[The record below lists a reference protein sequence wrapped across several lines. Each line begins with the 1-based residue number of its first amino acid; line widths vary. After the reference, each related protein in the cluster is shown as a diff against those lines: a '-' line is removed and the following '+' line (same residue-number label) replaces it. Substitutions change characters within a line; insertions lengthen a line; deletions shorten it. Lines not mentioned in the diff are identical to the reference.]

1 MKKIFLTLFLS
12 VLTLTFYKCNMET
25 TDEVLNNVD
34 PLLREFV
41 LSADFKNYSSLL
53 SKKDIDYT
61 KSKVLYLDNDKTM
74 PVISIIFTRDNKIV
88 SSVEAVKNFNI
99 NIKLPNN
106 GEFFMFYRDFASFD
120 FNTNTGEIKLLDLNF
135 DSFEFGSLKYEAG
148 ENIEAEIL
156 PLPESINMKYKGVFD
171 KNEMYLNSKA
181 ATNSTTAGKAVPCDS
196 SGNGNV
202 SFSECYF
209 CFNGS
214 CAQDANCFTLCY
226 GIGDIAGAIGT
237 GVPLCQ
243 GSIAA
248 ACVYISIAY

>member
-88 SSVEAVKNFNI
+88 SSVGTRLLFLHRLKVEFFNFNLTKTA
-99 NIKLPNN
+99 NEKDALYGSPD
-106 GEFFMFYRDFASFD
+106 YW
-120 FNTNTGEIKLLDLNF
+120 
-135 DSFEFGSLKYEAG
+135 DS
-148 ENIEAEIL
+148 
-156 PLPESINMKYKGVFD
+156 
-171 KNEMYLNSKA
+171 
-181 ATNSTTAGKAVPCDS
+181 
-196 SGNGNV
+196 
-202 SFSECYF
+202 
-209 CFNGS
+209 
-214 CAQDANCFTLCY
+214 
-226 GIGDIAGAIGT
+226 
-237 GVPLCQ
+237 
-243 GSIAA
+243 
-248 ACVYISIAY
+248 

>member
-1 MKKIFLTLFLS
+1 MRHKVFLGIQTLGMIQETCLTGRQES
-12 VLTLTFYKCNMET
+12 PAQKARLDHSSRLNLTLTGCSSAEPASVSVQQYKIQISN
-25 TDEVLNNVD
+25 
-34 PLLREFV
+34 
-41 LSADFKNYSSLL
+41 
-53 SKKDIDYT
+53 
-61 KSKVLYLDNDKTM
+61 LYLQ
-74 PVISIIFTRDNKIV
+74 PVKIP
-88 SSVEAVKNFNI
+88 SHLPVEAVKNFNI